1 MFKNYYNDTD
11 IFQIIVIDINI
22 LKKITKIS
30 IFKQMTLLG
39 TIFPKSVDISIIGMA
54 YRYIEHPYNDVN
66 DGNSSQSRF
75 ELNQRCQLWLC
86 MGLDPTQ
93 LTSSLIEH
101 TY

>member
-54 YRYIEHPYNDVN
+54 YRYMMSMTAIVAKV
-66 DGNSSQSRF
+66 GLNSTRDASCGF
-75 ELNQRCQLWLC
+75 AW
-86 MGLDPTQ
+86 DWTQ
-93 LTSSLIEH
+93 PN
-101 TY
+101 